1 MYQLTF
7 AFALIKE
14 PCQSR
19 SSSSASGKF
28 GLGGRLKYHFIT
40 NEKRTRAKVSLIE
53 GDAAKVLTARVS
65 SIFAAVKGS
74 LLCYNLYLDENVL
87 GRNGLRIRRCDYSE
101 LNYGMRV
108 INFKNLTRTVG

>member
-1 MYQLTF
+1 VYQLTF

-40 NEKRTRAKVSLIE
+40 NEKRTRAKVSLME
-53 GDAAKVLTARVS
+53 GDTAKVLTARVS

-87 GRNGLRIRRCDYSE
+87 RRNGLRIRCDCSE
-101 LNYGMRV
+101 LNYGMRE
-108 INFKNLTRTVG
+108 NFKNLIRTVG